1 MRVTISGPPGSG
13 KTTVCKLLAE
23 RLHCD
28 CLISGTVFREMA
40 KKQGLSLSEFGKLAE
55 RDPKYDKMVDDNM
68 IEKAMSNKDIVL
80 EGRLTGHLLSKRD
93 KHAFKVYLDADPRT
107 RAERVEEREPGDVE
121 KVMKEMLERER
132 CEAKRYK
139 SYYGIDLKDTSV
151 YDLVVDTTHIPP
163 EQVVDLILEKMGAR
177 ARRG

>member
-1 MRVTISGPPGSG
+1 MRITISGPPGSG

-40 KKQGLSLSEFGKLAE
+40 KKQGLSLSEFGALAE
-55 RDPKYDKMVDDNM
+55 SDPKYDKMVDDKM
-68 IEKAMSNKDIVL
+68 IERAMSTKDIVL

-93 KHAFKVYLDADPRT
+93 RNAFKVYLDADPKA
-107 RAERVEEREPGDVE
+107 RAERLEEREPGDPD
-121 KVMKEMLERER
+121 KIMREMLEREK
-132 CEAKRYK
+132 CEANRYK
-139 SYYGIDLKDTSV
+139 CYYGIDLRDTSV
-151 YDLVVDTTHIPP
+151 YDLVVDTTGVTP
-163 EQVVDLILEKMGAR
+163 EQVVDLILKKTGAR